1 MTRRGLCATA
11 GMVTAGLALPAWG
24 MSLRA
29 DGRMAYGPDPRQTL
43 RLYPA
48 RGQGP
53 HPLVIMVGDAT
64 ERPSGAMERA
74 ARHLA
79 SRGMTVA
86 LTDRRPSRHGLQA
99 HTSDVVRALSHLLS
113 QADGLSLDGRF
124 ALWGEAG
131 GASAV
136 LLVARDRRY
145 LTAAKIDPYR
155 LWGTVALGAPPE
167 TDPTFTRASAYGL
180 GPTRSLY
187 QGQAGQAAQGT
198 AFLDGL
204 F

>member
-1 MTRRGLCATA
+1 MTRRALCATVA
-11 GMVTAGLALPAWG
+11 MVTAGLALPAW
-24 MSLRA
+24 A

-64 ERPSGAMERA
+64 ERPPAAMEHT
-74 ARHLA
+74 ARRLA

-86 LTDRRPSRHGLQA
+86 LVDRRPSRHSLQA
-99 HTSDVVRALSHLLS
+99 HTSDVVRALSHLLA

-124 ALWGEAG
+124 SLWGEAG

-136 LLVARDRRY
+136 LLVARDKRY
-145 LTAAKIDPYR
+145 LMAARIDPYQ

-167 TDPTFTRASAYGL
+167 TDPTFTRASAYSL
-180 GPTRSLY
+180 APTRSLY
-187 QGQAGQAAQGT
+187 QGQAGQTAQGT